1 MSSKLLRDKISV
13 GSDISLI
20 KLDIISLAGVRIDA
34 TKIFVELE
42 IYENIFSSVLTG
54 SLTIQD
60 KYNFTKNVPLIGKET
75 IELVFK
81 TPSSDEVRKTFSI
94 YEIEMNQRVPGKN
107 ETILVLKFAS
117 KQYTLNHSTKISKSY
132 SSKKLSS
139 IVRSIFDDYL
149 KTDKNETIVVIDDT
163 KEETT
168 LVIPNWNPFQAINW
182 IAGEASYD
190 ENCDYVFYEG
200 IGCFYFVPLSFLKTQ
215 KPVTTFEYAPAK
227 KEEISF
233 SDVNEQ
239 LRRIESY
246 TEISDG
252 YKKSELEME
261 GVFSS
266 VMGVFDS
273 TYKNLEYNF
282 FSYISD
288 FENTNKI
295 HENPIGP
302 VSYITS
308 VSPLNKLMIRS
319 KSKFLHDGIPEQ
331 ISLKNIQ
338 KRISQV
344 GRLHDKVI
352 KIDIPGDSRRR
363 VGEIVELLIPSTEFL
378 PLKIGESVLD
388 DLLSGKY
395 LVTAI
400 GHHIVR
406 QDGYYM
412 GIEMM
417 KDSYINQIPDIVN
430 VGGSVS

>member
-190 ENCDYVFYEG
+190 ENCDYVF
-200 IGCFYFVPLSFLKTQ
+200 T
-215 KPVTTFEYAPAK
+215 
-227 KEEISF
+227 KE
-233 SDVNEQ
+233 
-239 LRRIESY
+239 
-246 TEISDG
+246 
-252 YKKSELEME
+252 
-261 GVFSS
+261 
-266 VMGVFDS
+266 
-273 TYKNLEYNF
+273 
-282 FSYISD
+282 
-288 FENTNKI
+288 
-295 HENPIGP
+295 
-302 VSYITS
+302 
-308 VSPLNKLMIRS
+308 
-319 KSKFLHDGIPEQ
+319 
-331 ISLKNIQ
+331 
-338 KRISQV
+338 
-344 GRLHDKVI
+344 
-352 KIDIPGDSRRR
+352 
-363 VGEIVELLIPSTEFL
+363 
-378 PLKIGESVLD
+378 
-388 DLLSGKY
+388 
-395 LVTAI
+395 
-400 GHHIVR
+400 
-406 QDGYYM
+406 
-412 GIEMM
+412 
-417 KDSYINQIPDIVN
+417 
-430 VGGSVS
+430 